1 MTIEEGR
8 AKDGKII
15 DKEEI
20 KDGKIIKGIN
30 KIEMVSLAKMGIIE
44 MILIEITITKIMKID
59 KEGIWSVSIAE
70 KGHQRNDCL

>member
-59 KEGIWSVSIAE
+59 KEGI
-70 KGHQRNDCL
+70 